1 MATTIHRFAFDVATI
16 VAMLVS
22 MAMVSPAV
30 SRAAECGAGTVYDP
44 GSNTCVV
51 AEAPP
56 PALSPPPPELPPP
69 PPPPPPYN
77 GPVPWVG
84 VSICAPIPFVALC
97 AGI

>member
-1 MATTIHRFAFDVATI
+1 MMGTTIHRFAFGAAAIVATL
-16 VAMLVS
+16 ASAAL
-22 MAMVSPAV
+22 VSPAV
-30 SRAAECGAGTVYDP
+30 SRAAECGVGTVFDAA
-44 GSNTCVV
+44 SNTCVV

-56 PALSPPPPELPPP
+56 PPP

-97 AGI
+97 TGI

>member
-1 MATTIHRFAFDVATI
+1 MATTIHRFTFGVAAIVATLTS
-16 VAMLVS
+16 A
-22 MAMVSPAV
+22 AMVSPAA
-30 SRAAECGAGTVYDP
+30 SRAAECGPGTVYDA

-56 PALSPPPPELPPP
+56 PALPPP
-69 PPPPPPYN
+69 PPPPPPYT

-84 VSICAPIPFVALC
+84 VSICAPIPFVSIC

>member
-1 MATTIHRFAFDVATI
+1 MIATTIHRSAFGAAAI
-16 VAMLVS
+16 VAALAS
-22 MAMVSPAV
+22 AALVSPAV

-56 PALSPPPPELPPP
+56 PPP

-77 GPVPWVG
+77 GPVPWVA
-84 VSICAPIPFVALC
+84 VSICAPIPFVSLC